1 MATYSQTEKREMYE
15 LYISNNKN
23 AARAAQEYEFLYP
36 ERRQPDR
43 TTFLKI
49 YRNMV
54 ECGSVQK
61 SRGRYQARRER
72 VNEINV
78 LAQVHVNP
86 EGSTLNFARECGISS
101 TTVKRI
107 LKDNHYHDYKFKPVQ
122 TLYPGDGDRRVAF
135 CRWLQTKLMADINY
149 SRKIIWSDETTFTN
163 SGIFNRKNKHYY
175 ATENPHLKQE
185 TRPQIRFHIN
195 VWCGILDDTIIG
207 PFIIDGNLNSQKYL
221 QLLET
226 QLEDALDHLPLRYVR
241 NLEGFQQDS
250 AGPHNA
256 ALAMRFYIYEI
267 PMVGNEIWT
276 TLYNPKQ
283 QKRLKNHS
291 TENVPAEQSFSLKN
305 TLNTEKENNTLYFT
319 LNS

>member
-72 VNEINV
+72 FNEINV

-86 EGSTLNFARECGISS
+86 EGSTLNFARECGTSS

-135 CRWLQTKLMADINY
+135 CRWLQIKLMADIN
-149 SRKIIWSDETTFTN
+149 
-163 SGIFNRKNKHYY
+163 
-175 ATENPHLKQE
+175 
-185 TRPQIRFHIN
+185 
-195 VWCGILDDTIIG
+195 
-207 PFIIDGNLNSQKYL
+207 
-221 QLLET
+221 
-226 QLEDALDHLPLRYVR
+226 
-241 NLEGFQQDS
+241 
-250 AGPHNA
+250 
-256 ALAMRFYIYEI
+256 YIYEI

-276 TLYNPKQ
+276 TLYNVTHECHTTFYP
-283 QKRLKNHS
+283 
-291 TENVPAEQSFSLKN
+291 T
-305 TLNTEKENNTLYFT
+305 TEKENNYSEKYARRGARGHHNRSRGGSPILPQKSRDCYEKELKKFTEWMDSRNVKDINENVLLTYFLHLKKETSPIFIMDKVLYASLDSECVQESGYFQMGKT
-319 LNS
+319 Q